1 MGDGRT
7 VAADDNYVRESILSP
22 QSKIVLGYGPIM
34 PTFAGQVSEENL
46 IALIAYVKSKADE
59 KPAPGT
65 NAPQV
70 AIPQNS
76 GATR

>member
-1 MGDGRT
+1 

-22 QSKIVLGYGPIM
+22 QAKLVAGYGPIM

-46 IALIAYVKSKADE
+46 ISLIAYIKSKAEE
-59 KPAPGT
+59 KGT
-65 NAPQV
+65 QAQGSNAPQV
-70 AIPQNS
+70 AVPQKS